1 MAFRGRALLVVLWI
15 ATVVLVAAIA
25 SAQSRQLRPDAA
37 PVISGADIGFR
48 PDGWQ
53 GKARTGTFVVRI
65 NGKVWNRVMVG
76 PYANAS
82 DTENAKKSLADNGIK
97 AIPMKEAQ

>member
-1 MAFRGRALLVVLWI
+1 MEFRGRALLVVLWI
-15 ATVVLVAAIA
+15 ATVVLVGAIA
-25 SAQSRQLRPDAA
+25 SAQSRQLRPDTATA

-65 NGKVWNRVMVG
+65 NGEWV
-76 PYANAS
+76 
-82 DTENAKKSLADNGIK
+82 E
-97 AIPMKEAQ
+97 AIPGATVRPATTR

>member
-1 MAFRGRALLVVLWI
+1 MEFRGRALLVVLWI

-25 SAQSRQLRPDAA
+25 SAQSRQVRPDAA
-37 PVISGADIGFR
+37 PVISGVDIGFR

-65 NGKVWNRVMVG
+65 NGEWV
-76 PYANAS
+76 
-82 DTENAKKSLADNGIK
+82 E
-97 AIPMKEAQ
+97 AIPGATVRPATTR